1 MSNIYPDDPSQFI
14 DGKPVLSINSNR
26 KEILEFLKKHKKKLG
41 LKTTEKGKRKTIDQ
55 YRKEL
60 EAGGHFIGVAATTNK
75 STRGSKK
82 APAVQAKLKK
92 EEDYK
97 QLITANP
104 QGFNVKNVNTM
115 SLMGFTREQLIP
127 PPPPQDEIAMSGF
140 GGMPVPS
147 ELQETIDTTSAPV
160 LVLTRPYTNKSNL
173 DEEEEEAFNR
183 DQGNVYP
190 WFYEGS
196 KGHSAGAGL
205 KFGEGKGEYLRGL
218 DYAGHPYGHTAGK
231 GESPLMTFN
240 VYNLDGEL
248 IGSWMPEFM
257 SGKYAAQ
264 IEFVTGPENHIRSSG
279 TGTDEQ
285 IMAENRRKKE
295 ERAAAEKEYNKR
307 VGRLGEFE
315 RQSEIGDALAE
326 FRRIDIKGTAEDRT
340 AVDASGRNFR
350 ERGKDAI
357 NEINKKYGYYKEE
370 GLDIASRSFG
380 TGGIYGGQRWY

>member
-115 SLMGFTREQLIP
+115 SLMGFTKEQLISP
-127 PPPPQDEIAMSGF
+127 PPSQDEISMSGF

-160 LVLTRPYTNKSNL
+160 LVLTRPYTNKGNL
-173 DEEEEEAFNR
+173 DEGEEEAFNR

-196 KGHSAGAGL
+196 KGHSAGAGI

-218 DYAGHPYGHTAGK
+218 DYARERGDPD
-231 GESPLMTFN
+231 MTFN

-257 SGKYAAQ
+257 SGKYAAH
-264 IEFVTGPENHIRSSG
+264 IRFITGPENHTRSSG
-279 TGTDEQ
+279 TGTGEQ
-285 IMAENRRKKE
+285 IMAEDRRKKE

-326 FRRIDIKGTAEDRT
+326 FRRIDFKGTAEDRA
-340 AVDASGRNFR
+340 AVDVSGRNFR

-357 NEINKKYGYYKEE
+357 NQINKKYGYYKEE
-370 GLDIASRSFG
+370 GLDIASRTFG
-380 TGGIYGGQRWY
+380 TRGIYGDR